1 MSETER
7 IETSQFAEILDHLR
21 REMEAVRSLEST
33 QIQRLEGNL
42 RVSRMRAALAAE
54 IARKIQVSESEGPL
68 IKDLIRDLMRFQ
80 EASEAKTVRIEA
92 GTVLSASAAL
102 TGYALPIAVP
112 IEPDAGARRHPRQ
125 VSFPPQIIQVWGYAI
140 ALSVILGGIGFL
152 LSGSSELLKPVL
164 AVCFAGGL
172 VGTMLAVIRS
182 LQEDRT
188 GIFR

>member
-54 IARKIQVSESEGPL
+54 IARKIQVSESEGPW